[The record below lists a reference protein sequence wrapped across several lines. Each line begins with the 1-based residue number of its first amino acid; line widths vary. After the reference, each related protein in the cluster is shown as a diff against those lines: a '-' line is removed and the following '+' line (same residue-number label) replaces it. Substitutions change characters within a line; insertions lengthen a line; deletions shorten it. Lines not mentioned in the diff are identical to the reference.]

1 MGSAGARLR
10 AALGLGP
17 AGPRGAW
24 PPSPPDPDALAQA
37 FTERFGEPPA
47 GVWHAP
53 GRLALMGEHTAAGE
67 GAGLYTA
74 LPWGVRVA
82 LGPAEDGR
90 VHTASPEGPLR
101 TRSATAAEVSAAV
114 DRARH
119 DGVLAPGTG
128 VRAVVAADL
137 PAHASL
143 GHACALRAATALA
156 LADLGGA
163 PPPEGTDAGER
174 VALVARPGCAVRV
187 NHKSLRTTVL
197 TFDLAAEDLHLLVAE
212 TGSRPR
218 RGLRRVREDELR
230 RAAGI
235 LGPLRSVQD
244 LPAALNRMPNAA
256 MARRVEYAVT
266 EMHRL
271 NAAVGLLRADRFGE
285 VGPILS
291 ASHLSLRRFEL
302 PTADVDLAAESASR
316 AGARGVRMSGW
327 HGTAFALVG
336 GDRLERV
343 QNNIERAFADR
354 GPRAPRLHTAR
365 PAAGAHRLR

>member
-1 MGSAGARLR
+1 MGGAGTRLR

-24 PPSPPDPDALAQA
+24 PRNPPDPDALAQA
-37 FTERFGEPPA
+37 FTERFGVPPA

-53 GRLALMGEHTAAGE
+53 GRLALMGEHTAVSE
-67 GAGLYTA
+67 GAGLYAA

-82 LGPAEDGR
+82 LGPTEDAQ
-90 VHTASPEGPLR
+90 VHAATPEGPLR
-101 TRSATAAEVSAAV
+101 ARSAIAAEISAAV
-114 DRARH
+114 DRARR
-119 DGVLAPGTG
+119 DAVLAPGAG

-137 PAHASL
+137 PDHASL
-143 GHACALRAATALA
+143 GYTSALRAATALA

-163 PPPEGTDAGER
+163 PPPEGADAGER

-197 TFDLAAEDLHLLVAE
+197 PFDLAAEDLHLLVAD
-212 TGSRPR
+212 TGSRHR
-218 RGLRRVREDELR
+218 RDLRRAREDELR

-235 LGPLRSVQD
+235 LGPLRAVQD

-266 EMHRL
+266 EVHRL

-336 GDRLERV
+336 DDRLERV
-343 QNNIERAFADR
+343 LTGVERAFAGR
-354 GPRAPRLHTAR
+354 GDRAPHLRTAR